1 MKKRLP
7 LLVLLAAAWI
17 FAAAVYPRLPG
28 RIPIHWNVH
37 GQPNGW
43 GGRASAFLFP
53 AVATALA
60 LLITFL
66 PRIDPRRAHWSRF
79 ADEVGMIVTVL
90 VLFMGWVEVVSLG
103 AALGWRI
110 DVGRAIMAGVGALF
124 AAIGNFLPRIRSNW
138 WLGIRTPWTL
148 ENERVWRDT
157 HRVGGRS
164 FVAGGVLAA
173 AAAFLPEPF
182 SVAGPFVLLAAA
194 GVVPVVYS
202 YFAWRREAAGHAG

>member
-7 LLVLLAAAWI
+7 MLALLAGAWI

-28 RIPIHWNVH
+28 RIPVHWNIH
-37 GQPNGW
+37 GQPDRW
-43 GGRASAFLFP
+43 GGPASAFLFP

-60 LLITFL
+60 LLISVL
-66 PRIDPRRAHWSRF
+66 PRIDPRRAHWRRF
-79 ADEVGMIVTVL
+79 ADEVGLIVTVL
-90 VLFMGWVEVVSLG
+90 VLFMLWIEVVSLG
-103 AALGWRI
+103 SALGWGI
-110 DVGRAIMAGVGALF
+110 DVGRAVVAGVGALF
-124 AAIGNFLPRIRSNW
+124 AAIGNWLPRIRSNW

-164 FVAGGVLAA
+164 FVAGGVLAVA
-173 AAAFLPEPF
+173 ASFLPQPLGT
-182 SVAGPFVLLAAA
+182 AAPLVLLGA
-194 GVVPVVYS
+194 GSLIPVVYS